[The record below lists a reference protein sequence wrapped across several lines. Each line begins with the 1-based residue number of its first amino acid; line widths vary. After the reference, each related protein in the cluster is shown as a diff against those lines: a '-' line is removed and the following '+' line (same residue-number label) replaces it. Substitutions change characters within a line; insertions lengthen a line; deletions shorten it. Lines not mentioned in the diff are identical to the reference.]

1 MDIREIA
8 FETYQKSLNNNGF
21 EGFENT
27 EIKTQDMA
35 FIKRLVMTTLRK
47 QEFLKKVINK
57 YSSKPMPQKMQPPH
71 FLLIMGCAEALYFRT
86 PTYAVVN
93 SYVALAKKIGNK
105 YSGGFINAIL
115 RKICN
120 DKENILQAQNV
131 PFFTKSFRQILQ
143 KDYTQKQISLIE
155 KHSAQEPPL
164 DITTKKDFEAWTTKL
179 NGKLMPNNS
188 IRIQSAG
195 EIKQLP
201 EYENGEWWVQDMAS
215 SLAVK
220 TLKDIKGLK
229 VLDLCAAP
237 GGKTAQLINAG
248 ADVTALDI
256 SEKRL
261 QTMQENLARLKMQT
275 VKTICADAN
284 LFLQECKEKFDIILL
299 DAPCS
304 ATGTLRRHPEIVHNR
319 SIKDV
324 EQCVGIQKNILEN
337 VDSCLK
343 NGGILLYSVCSLAK
357 DEGEKQIINFIST
370 NPQYKIVPITTELF
384 DNKNADSLQEMI
396 TEEGFIRCLPYHFA
410 KDGGVDGFFIAKLK
424 KEK

>member
-57 YSSKPMPQKMQPPH
+57 YSSKPMPQKMQPSH
-71 FLLIMGCAEALYFRT
+71 FLLIMGCTEALYFRT

-93 SYVALAKKIGNK
+93 SYVSLAKKIGNK

-115 RKICN
+115 RKVCN

-155 KHSAQEPPL
+155 KYSAQEPPL
-164 DITTKKDFEAWTTKL
+164 DITTKKDFESWATKL

-201 EYENGEWWVQDMAS
+201 EYENGEWWIQDMAS

-261 QTMQENLARLKMQT
+261 QTMRENLARLKMQT

-284 LFLQECKEKFDIILL
+284 SFLQECKEKFDIILL

-324 EQCVGIQKNILEN
+324 EQCVDIQKNILGN
-337 VDSCLK
+337 IDSCLK
-343 NGGILLYSVCSLAK
+343 KGAILLYSVCSLAK

-384 DNKNADSLQEMI
+384 DNKDADSLQEMI
-396 TEEGFIRCLPYHFA
+396 TEEGFMRCLPCHFA